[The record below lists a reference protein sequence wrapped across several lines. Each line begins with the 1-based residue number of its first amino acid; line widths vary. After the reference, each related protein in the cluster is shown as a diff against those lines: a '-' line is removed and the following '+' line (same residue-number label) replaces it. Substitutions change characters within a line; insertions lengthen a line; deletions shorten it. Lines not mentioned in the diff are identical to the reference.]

1 MELTERIWSD
11 FHQRLLGF
19 IKKRISN
26 EALAEDILQEVFIK
40 IHKNIASL
48 KDEKKIT
55 SWVYNITRNTIIDS
69 YRKNQLK
76 STELPMDDL
85 LPDKIDESFTDFSRC
100 LTPFINQLKDSDR
113 DVLLKT
119 SFGSVSQ
126 KEYARLNN
134 MSYSAVKSRVQRARE
149 KLKVAFEDCCD
160 IESDVYGNIIS
171 RVCKKNNC

>member
-11 FHQRLLGF
+11 FNQRLLGF
-19 IKKRISN
+19 IKKRVSN

-48 KDEKKIT
+48 KDERKIT

-69 YRKNQLK
+69 YRKSQLK
-76 STELPMDDL
+76 STELPIDDF
-85 LPDKIDESFTDFSRC
+85 LPDKIDESVIDITNC
-100 LTPFINQLKDSDR
+100 LIPFIDQLKESDR

-119 SFGSVSQ
+119 SFGNVSQ
-126 KEYARLNN
+126 KEYARQNN

-149 KLKVAFEDCCD
+149 KLKTAFEGCCD